1 MKHTNSI
8 LFLLVTFLVLN
19 TACTKDSSTGIVNN
33 VTPIVTTGDWQVS
46 LFSERGTNETSD
58 FSGYSFT
65 FQPDGKL
72 IVVKASAIVK
82 QGTWSEDNSSGKLII
97 DLGIKDNTNKPLGK
111 LTDDWILTA
120 KSDTKISL
128 TDDNAARN
136 ELLEFSKK

>member
-1 MKHTNSI
+1 MKYTNSI
-8 LFLLVTFLVLN
+8 LSLVVAFLVLN

>member
-1 MKHTNSI
+1 MKHSNSI
-8 LFLLVTFLVLN
+8 LSLIVTFLILN
-19 TACTKDSSTGIVNN
+19 TACTKNNTTGIVNN
-33 VTPIVTTGDWQVS
+33 VTPIVTLGEWQVS
-46 LFSERGTNETSD
+46 LFSERGTNQTSD

-72 IVVKASAIVK
+72 IVLKATAIVK
-82 QGTWSEDNSSGKLII
+82 QGTWSENNSSGKLII

-128 TDDNAARN
+128 TDDNTTRN